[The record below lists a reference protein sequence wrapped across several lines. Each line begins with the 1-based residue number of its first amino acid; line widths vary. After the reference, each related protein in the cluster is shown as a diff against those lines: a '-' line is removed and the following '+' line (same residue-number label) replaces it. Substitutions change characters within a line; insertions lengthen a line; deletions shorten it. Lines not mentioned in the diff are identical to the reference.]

1 MKSLQHPIRLAACAA
16 LVTWWAV
23 ALSHGANVRDAS
35 GRNVAISDA
44 SRVVSIGGAVTEI
57 LYALGQDKRV
67 IAVDTTSLYPPD
79 ALRTKPN
86 VGYFRQLSPEGVI
99 GLAPSLILA
108 ADGAG
113 PKEAVS
119 VLEAA
124 TIPFVRIPDHY
135 DGAGILEKIKII
147 AAATGTERQGEC
159 LERVVSGDLAALS
172 TLRSQIKTPARAMFI
187 LSFMNGKAMVAGRG
201 TAADGIMRMAGA
213 TNVFSEFEG
222 YKIVN
227 DEAVLAAAPEAV
239 LAMQRAGLD
248 LDAASVFSH
257 AAFRETPAAR
267 NSRFF
272 SLDGLYMLGFGPRTA
287 RAARDLGRLLYPD
300 MKPAALPSDSAE
312 RGDQACAQ

>member
-79 ALRTKPN
+79 ALRTKP
-86 VGYFRQLSPEGVI
+86 
-99 GLAPSLILA
+99 
-108 ADGAG
+108 
-113 PKEAVS
+113 
-119 VLEAA
+119 
-124 TIPFVRIPDHY
+124 
-135 DGAGILEKIKII
+135 
-147 AAATGTERQGEC
+147 
-159 LERVVSGDLAALS
+159 
-172 TLRSQIKTPARAMFI
+172 
-187 LSFMNGKAMVAGRG
+187 
-201 TAADGIMRMAGA
+201 
-213 TNVFSEFEG
+213 
-222 YKIVN
+222 
-227 DEAVLAAAPEAV
+227 
-239 LAMQRAGLD
+239 
-248 LDAASVFSH
+248 
-257 AAFRETPAAR
+257 
-267 NSRFF
+267 SRFF